1 MIEKKNIKS
10 FVKQTLGCECD
21 DKVFELIESQEDVK
35 VDNRYLLA
43 NKINIGNRLLIYVI
57 VLNDSEL
64 LKNCLSTL
72 FSIGKKERDARGF
85 NRFRLVIVTEEKNL
99 IMRTAEPFFKDLVDR
114 DDKMH
119 LHVIAKT
126 EVYIRE

>member
-10 FVKQTLGCECD
+10 FVKQTLGCGCD
-21 DKVFELIESQEDVK
+21 DEVFDLIESQEDVK
-35 VDNRYLLA
+35 VDNHYLLA
-43 NKINIGNRLLIYVI
+43 DKINIGNRLLIYVI
-57 VLNDSEL
+57 ALNDSNL

-72 FSIGKKERDARGF
+72 FSIGKRERDVRGF

-99 IMRTAEPFFKDLVDR
+99 IIRSAEPFFNDLVDK

-119 LHVIAKT
+119 LHVIAKN
-126 EVYIRE
+126 EVCFL

>member
-10 FVKQTLGCECD
+10 FVKKTLGCECD
-21 DKVFELIESQEDVK
+21 DKIFELIESQQDVK

-43 NKINIGNRLLIYVI
+43 DKINIGNRLLIYVI
-57 VLNDSEL
+57 ALNDSNL
-64 LKNCLSTL
+64 LKNCLPAL
-72 FSIGKKERDARGF
+72 FSIGKKERDLSGF

-99 IMRTAEPFFKDLVDR
+99 MTRIAETFFNDLVDK

-119 LHVIAKT
+119 LHVIAKN
-126 EVYIRE
+126 EVCFP

>member
-21 DKVFELIESQEDVK
+21 DKVFELIESHEDVK

-57 VLNDSEL
+57 VLNDPRL
-64 LKNCLSTL
+64 LKNCLPAL
-72 FSIGKKERDARGF
+72 FSIGKKERDLSGF
-85 NRFRLVIVTEEKNL
+85 NRFRLVRVTEEKNL
-99 IMRTAEPFFKDLVDR
+99 IIRTAESFFNDLLDK

-119 LHVIAKT
+119 LHVIAKK
-126 EVYIRE
+126 EACFL

>member
-10 FVKQTLGCECD
+10 FVKQTLGCGCD

-43 NKINIGNRLLIYVI
+43 DKINIGNRLLIYVI
-57 VLNDSEL
+57 VLNDSDL

-72 FSIGKKERDARGF
+72 FSVGKKERDERGF

-99 IMRTAEPFFKDLVDR
+99 IIRTAEPFFNDLVDK
-114 DDKMH
+114 DNMMH
-119 LHVIAKT
+119 LHVIAKN
-126 EVYIRE
+126 EVCFL